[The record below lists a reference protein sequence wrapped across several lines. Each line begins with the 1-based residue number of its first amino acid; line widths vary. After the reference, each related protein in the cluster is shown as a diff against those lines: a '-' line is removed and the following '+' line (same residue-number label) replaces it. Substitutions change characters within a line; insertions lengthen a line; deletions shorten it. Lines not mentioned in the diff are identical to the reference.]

1 MITVCGGKERDK
13 LGLTYTHYKIDTTSK
28 DLPVEHREPTQY
40 SVMTYTG
47 KQS

>member
-28 DLPVEHREPTQY
+28 DLL
-40 SVMTYTG
+40 
-47 KQS
+47 